1 MIRESISVREAAG
14 DLAAPDFTLRNVR
27 GEPISLSDF
36 RGERHVV
43 LVFNR
48 GFT

>member
-1 MIRESISVREAAG
+1 MVDNLLLTTELLPAPAFCLTDTADRRVCLADYAG
-14 DLAAPDFTLRNVR
+14 
-27 GEPISLSDF
+27 EK
-36 RGERHVV
+36 HVV

>member
-1 MIRESISVREAAG
+1 MTQNADADVM
-14 DLAAPDFTLRNVR
+14 APDFTREDVNGAPV
-27 GEPISLSDF
+27 SLSDF

-48 GFT
+48 GFM